1 MVNSANLINK
11 ATTYFASKTTLKKKK
26 KQWVYLGIVEN
37 YNLGEASST
46 KP

>member
-26 KQWVYLGIVEN
+26 NNGFIWE
-37 YNLGEASST
+37 
-46 KP
+46 

>member
-26 KQWVYLGIVEN
+26 QWVYLGIVEN

>member
-26 KQWVYLGIVEN
+26 TMGLFGNSRE
-37 YNLGEASST
+37 L
-46 KP
+46 